1 MATLVN
7 REAWHTA
14 SGVLR
19 HGRITAQ
26 RFNPDVCE
34 LLDNNGTRHSVASQ
48 AVLLTP
54 EAALREVREI
64 LAYWEDQASKLQK
77 RLEK

>member
-7 REAWHTA
+7 REAWHAA

-19 HGRITAQ
+19 HGRIAAQ
-26 RFNPDVCE
+26 RFNPDICE
-34 LLDNNGTRHSVASQ
+34 LLDDNGTRRSVASQ

-64 LAYWEDQASKLQK
+64 LAYWEDQAAKLQK